1 MLCGGTAVFHLTG
14 VHSLCL
20 NCSPVLIQHF
30 SAVMWAYVQM
40 RQPRFTGELWL
51 SAVLAASLC
60 VWVGSVC
67 VLLVAVR
74 RCLSFLVAGCHGV
87 FAVPNSPPSDGSTPV
102 RGFTPL
108 WCYDYK
114 LQITNYFIFRLL
126 VLFVELPALRL
137 SDPCGLAPWYVQ
149 VIVLERHYSSSR
161 LSSVAWER

>member
-1 MLCGGTAVFHLTG
+1 MAQVHAGEWLVLCGGKAVFHLTG

-40 RQPRFTGELWL
+40 RQPRFAGELWL

-74 RCLSFLVAGCHGV
+74 RCLSFWSQGV
-87 FAVPNSPPSDGSTPV
+87 TVCLPSRTLPRGSAPV
-102 RGFTPL
+102 RGFSP
-108 WCYDYK
+108 Y
-114 LQITNYFIFRLL
+114 R
-126 VLFVELPALRL
+126 
-137 SDPCGLAPWYVQ
+137 WY
-149 VIVLERHYSSSR
+149 
-161 LSSVAWER
+161 